1 MIKKTKIEVKGLNK
15 IFGSKQILKN
25 VSFILEQQE
34 HLVIIGSSGAG
45 KSMLVKCILGLENIS
60 SGSIFFDGNL
70 ISENSD
76 KQKVLNKLGVCFQ
89 SNALFDSY
97 NVWENIAFKS
107 LFNDSYP
114 DVFNLKKL
122 AVERLEEVGLPTN
135 IAEQYPSELSGG
147 MQKRVGIARSIFSE
161 PDILIFDEPTTGL
174 DPIMSKKI
182 ISLIGKII
190 KNSKKTAITITHDI
204 NLALFLASKIILID
218 NGKVEW
224 SGTPKQAMLSK
235 NKLLKIFLNG

>member
-25 VSFILEQQE
+25 VSFILDQQE

-97 NVWENIAFKS
+97 NIWENGESIVIYKRMLDS
-107 LFNDSYP
+107 NDLIEEEIMITNLEYDQKLGLF
-114 DVFNLKKL
+114 FNEIEAEAEGFDKK
-122 AVERLEEVGLPTN
+122 ENE
-135 IAEQYPSELSGG
+135 
-147 MQKRVGIARSIFSE
+147 
-161 PDILIFDEPTTGL
+161 
-174 DPIMSKKI
+174 
-182 ISLIGKII
+182 
-190 KNSKKTAITITHDI
+190 
-204 NLALFLASKIILID
+204 
-218 NGKVEW
+218 
-224 SGTPKQAMLSK
+224 
-235 NKLLKIFLNG
+235 